1 MTLKEGI
8 ARIGRALI
16 EDDIFTLGKHTRR
29 HHDMSSW
36 MIVWIG
42 KMMNEKIVW
51 KKEKGV
57 FSVGSIAYNTR
68 AVECWGFLNI
78 DSWMCD
84 KRLCGTDMCPT
95 IHVWKKFIAIV
106 ASVSLGITRK
116 ESKIAWVGTREI
128 LDLKVIFREK
138 EGDFKF

>member
-1 MTLKEGI
+1 MTLKDGI

-78 DSWMCD
+78 DSRMCD
-84 KRLCGTDMCPT
+84 KCLCGTDMSLT

-106 ASVSLGITRK
+106 VSVSLRITRK
-116 ESKIAWVGTREI
+116 KSKISRIGTRKI
-128 LDLKVIFREK
+128 LDLKMIFREK